1 MEIQPFE
8 VHVSEPVLEDLHDR
22 LAHTRW
28 PDEVTGSGWDY
39 GSNLAYTKEL
49 VDYWHTRF
57 DWRAQEKAINAFN
70 HFQANVDGLWVHFVH
85 ERGKGP
91 HPIPL
96 LLTHGWPGPFTEMLK
111 ILPLLTDP
119 ASHGG
124 DPADSFDVVV
134 PSLPGYGFFGK
145 PTQGGMS
152 VLKVADLWGR
162 LMAGLDYQRF
172 GAHGGDWGAAITLR
186 LGSAFPKMVIGSHVT
201 LVTLATLRPYLGPGS
216 RELTEAEKGL
226 LEERANWFE
235 TEGGYSHIQRTR
247 PQTLSYGLNDSPA
260 GLAAWLVEKF
270 RSWTDCGGDVE
281 RKFTKDELLTYITL
295 YWVTETI
302 GSSTRLYYESFR
314 DPWVF
319 QPDEKVTVPC
329 GVALF
334 PKEIA
339 HPPREWAE
347 RSLNIQRWTKMPRGG
362 HFAALEEPELL
373 AEDIRAFFRPLR

>member
-1 MEIQPFE
+1 MEIRPFE
-8 VHVSEPVLEDLHDR
+8 LHVPEPVLEDLRDR

-70 HFQANVDGLWVHFVH
+70 NFQANVDGLRIHFVH

-91 HPIPL
+91 NPMPL

-124 DPADSFDVVV
+124 DPADSFDVVI
-134 PSLPGYGFFGK
+134 PSLPGYGFSGK

-186 LGSAFPKMVIGSHVT
+186 LGSAFPKRVIGSHVT

-247 PQTLSYGLNDSPA
+247 PQTLSYGLTDSPA

-270 RSWTDCGGDVE
+270 RSWTDCEGDVE

-319 QPDEKVTVPC
+319 QTDEKVTVPC

-347 RSLNIQRWTKMPRGG
+347 RSLNVQRWTKMPRGG

-373 AEDIRAFFRPLR
+373 AEDIRSFFRPLR